1 MLPKKKHMT
10 CTQAAQIAKD
20 AEVKKMALIHYSPR
34 YTDNELKVLLDH
46 AREVFPETI
55 LSKDRM
61 NIQLEYED

>member
-1 MLPKKKHMT
+1 MT
-10 CTQAAQIAKD
+10 D